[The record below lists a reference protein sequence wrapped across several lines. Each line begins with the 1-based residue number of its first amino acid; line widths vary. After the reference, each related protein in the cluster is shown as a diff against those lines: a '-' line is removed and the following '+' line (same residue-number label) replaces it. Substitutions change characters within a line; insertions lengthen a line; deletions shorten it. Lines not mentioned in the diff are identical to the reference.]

1 MLDSLNVY
9 GAIFFLST
17 FPCRFSKWNVWST
30 LSSCSTFQQHVN
42 NYGCGRVNLHRQSKA
57 AAGGGTHGAVR
68 HLKHP
73 PNCIC
78 RLVVKYLP
86 LSCLII
92 AADSSDRGQKRSA
105 AFELPLTSLSPYR
118 LLSSTH
124 DLALYIWQIYKP
136 HTASKTGTPRLKG
149 FVFFKEDSQCRKS
162 TWCSSVVKSRIE
174 LGRSRSLQR
183 CSLSPLKKKKKPSLE
198 RGRGRVYGVGA
209 LCMFLLCLCWDWRS
223 EKASCWCW
231 GGPAGEHSEI
241 SHTAVWG
248 VLRPHW
254 ADRYC
259 VQTPDMAFHH
269 VAMESAQIC
278 VSPFV
283 FVRACYVFKQKDPV
297 NKMIYTRGGS
307 FET

>member
-1 MLDSLNVY
+1 M
-9 GAIFFLST
+9 
-17 FPCRFSKWNVWST
+17 WST
-30 LSSCSTFQQHVN
+30 VSSCSTFQQHVN

-57 AAGGGTHGAVR
+57 AAKGGARIGAVR

-105 AFELPLTSLSPYR
+105 AFELPLTSLSQYR

-223 EKASCWCW
+223 ERLRVDAEGARLENTVRFLTQLSEVSCVHTERTVTVRKRPTWSFIMWRWKARRFVSLPLSSSVHVMCSNKRTPLIRWFTL
-231 GGPAGEHSEI
+231 GEAASKH
-241 SHTAVWG
+241 
-248 VLRPHW
+248 
-254 ADRYC
+254 
-259 VQTPDMAFHH
+259 
-269 VAMESAQIC
+269 
-278 VSPFV
+278 
-283 FVRACYVFKQKDPV
+283 K
-297 NKMIYTRGGS
+297 
-307 FET
+307 

>member
-1 MLDSLNVY
+1 M
-9 GAIFFLST
+9 
-17 FPCRFSKWNVWST
+17 WST
-30 LSSCSTFQQHVN
+30 LSSCCTFQQHVN

-183 CSLSPLKKKKKPSLE
+183 CSLSPLKKKKNPLWREAEVVFMELE
-198 RGRGRVYGVGA
+198 RYVCSSCVCVETGGPKGFVLMLRGPGWRTQWDFSHSCLRCLASTLSGP
-209 LCMFLLCLCWDWRS
+209 LLCANARHGVSSCGDGKRADLCLS
-223 EKASCWCW
+223 LC
-231 GGPAGEHSEI
+231 
-241 SHTAVWG
+241 
-248 VLRPHW
+248 LRPCML
-254 ADRYC
+254 C
-259 VQTPDMAFHH
+259 VQTKGP
-269 VAMESAQIC
+269 
-278 VSPFV
+278 
-283 FVRACYVFKQKDPV
+283 R
-297 NKMIYTRGGS
+297 
-307 FET
+307 

>member
-92 AADSSDRGQKRSA
+92 AADSSDRGRKRSA

-183 CSLSPLKKKKKPSLE
+183 CSLSPLKNPLWREAEVVFMELE
-198 RGRGRVYGVGA
+198 RYV
-209 LCMFLLCLCWDWRS
+209 CS
-223 EKASCWCW
+223 SCVCVET
-231 GGPAGEHSEI
+231 GGPKRLRVDAEGARLENTVRFLTQLSEVSCVHTERTVTVCKRPTWSFITWRWKACRFVSLPLSSSVHVMCSNKRTPLIRWFTLGEAASKH
-241 SHTAVWG
+241 
-248 VLRPHW
+248 
-254 ADRYC
+254 
-259 VQTPDMAFHH
+259 
-269 VAMESAQIC
+269 
-278 VSPFV
+278 
-283 FVRACYVFKQKDPV
+283 K
-297 NKMIYTRGGS
+297 
-307 FET
+307 